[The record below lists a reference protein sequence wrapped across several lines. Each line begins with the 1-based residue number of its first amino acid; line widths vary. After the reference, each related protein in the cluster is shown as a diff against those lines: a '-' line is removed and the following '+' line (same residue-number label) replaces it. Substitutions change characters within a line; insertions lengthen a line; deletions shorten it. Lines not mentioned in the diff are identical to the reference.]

1 MQRMRGLLE
10 SHVLEERVDGSEA
23 RIPRASTVFAN
34 AFQVVEEKTN
44 KGRIEVLDAELGG
57 HFAESF
63 FGKMQKQAEA
73 IAISR
78 DGMGARLALAEQA
91 VSKEGLKKRGKV
103 GRNHGCT
110 SPLDQPVGRQLK
122 KFGHGF
128 EVPIGIVHVDVPQIG
143 GQLGEFPF
151 HIEPGAIPVDQGAG
165 GKSMS
170 HVMQPGTATMTLGR
184 YAEADLLG

>member
-1 MQRMRGLLE
+1 MQRMSGLLE

-23 RIPRASTVFAN
+23 RVARAGTVFAN

-44 KGRIEVLDAELGG
+44 KGRIEVLDAELGR
-57 HFAESF
+57 HFTESF

-103 GRNHGCT
+103 GSNHGCT
-110 SPLDQPVGRQLK
+110 SL
-122 KFGHGF
+122 
-128 EVPIGIVHVDVPQIG
+128 
-143 GQLGEFPF
+143 
-151 HIEPGAIPVDQGAG
+151 AISRSVA
-165 GKSMS
+165 S
-170 HVMQPGTATMTLGR
+170 
-184 YAEADLLG
+184 